1 MIMRRLR
8 QLSLL
13 LFSFLICG
21 VAFFQLFART
31 GSTIPTN
38 FAVLLGLVVALSLVF
53 WGLVLHFL
61 PYASQVIQPC
71 VLLLTGLGTV
81 MIARIDHEHD
91 TEVATRQLMFV
102 CLAIV
107 LSSILIV
114 AMRDYRYSAQVLLC
128 QHGGRPG
135 VAAFPHASRARP
147 EYQRRAH
154 LDPHPRSRLPAAG

>member
-21 VAFFQLFART
+21 MTFFQLFART

-91 TEVATRQLMFV
+91 TDVATRQLMFV

-114 AMRDYRYSAQVLLC
+114 AMRDYRILRRFSYVSMVVGLVLLLSLI
-128 QHGGRPG
+128 HI
-135 VAAFPHASRARP
+135 
-147 EYQRRAH
+147 
-154 LDPHPRSRLPAAG
+154 